1 MTSYLG
7 ASAVPAVAYSLG
19 LSRPVTEASP
29 CAPPSSGMVVMSV
42 PRSGSMKAT
51 PSLVATATR
60 LTVPTEMPGSL
71 PMAMA
76 ASRAL
81 RVSPDAGGSSRMIVV
96 PGDAASSCAW

>member
-1 MTSYLG
+1 
-7 ASAVPAVAYSLG
+7 
-19 LSRPVTEASP
+19 
-29 CAPPSSGMVVMSV
+29 MSV

-96 PGDAASSCAW
+96 PGEAASSCAW